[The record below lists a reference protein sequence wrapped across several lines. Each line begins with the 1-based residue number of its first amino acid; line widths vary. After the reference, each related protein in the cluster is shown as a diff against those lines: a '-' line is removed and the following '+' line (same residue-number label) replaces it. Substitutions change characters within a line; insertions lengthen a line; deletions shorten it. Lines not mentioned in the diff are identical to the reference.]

1 MHFPKQIKPPS
12 PPFLIQY
19 YGNRFE
25 QERRNDTKID
35 LGNTT
40 DVGVLT
46 DERVKGIKVARLI
59 ESQLRA
65 FFPYNLSIARDWNNI
80 FAAAFNFVNLYLDDD
95 EIKRENLVKEIY
107 RLLAITEDNSV
118 IEHSKNK
125 LSNKDDYRG
134 SFFKL
139 QDEIKWRYDNL
150 TKLILI
156 NPIPEYRCK
165 FPSESYSNDQRS
177 LFGRIIDISCPL
189 SANLELSS
197 YQNERFTNSS
207 IWDRMTE

>member
-1 MHFPKQIKPPS
+1 M
-12 PPFLIQY
+12 
-19 YGNRFE
+19 
-25 QERRNDTKID
+25 
-35 LGNTT
+35 
-40 DVGVLT
+40 LT

>member
-1 MHFPKQIKPPS
+1 MHFPKQIKPQPS

-80 FAAAFNFVNLYLDDD
+80 FAA
-95 EIKRENLVKEIY
+95 
-107 RLLAITEDNSV
+107 
-118 IEHSKNK
+118 H
-125 LSNKDDYRG
+125 
-134 SFFKL
+134 
-139 QDEIKWRYDNL
+139 
-150 TKLILI
+150 LIL
-156 NPIPEYRCK
+156 
-165 FPSESYSNDQRS
+165 STS
-177 LFGRIIDISCPL
+177 
-189 SANLELSS
+189 
-197 YQNERFTNSS
+197 T
-207 IWDRMTE
+207 